1 MTIFVGCHTSLSCWD
16 LLYMK
21 MDLIWVC
28 LNMRDI
34 SINKAWDQC
43 FDKGIM
49 VYTTNMGKPVV
60 YRYTPNCGNLVR
72 NMVIDHWIWVYILF
86 SVKPIQGN
94 PYYDDLLLPRLGNK
108 GDFPLTRDTGHLSD
122 KAVCAGCICIK

>member
-28 LNMRDI
+28 LNMGDI

-60 YRYTPNCGNLVR
+60 YRYTPTLARKHQENDDSSIVDHFILSFVGVPLSFMTKADGIARMAWTSCVR
-72 NMVIDHWIWVYILF
+72 EN
-86 SVKPIQGN
+86 
-94 PYYDDLLLPRLGNK
+94 
-108 GDFPLTRDTGHLSD
+108 
-122 KAVCAGCICIK
+122 